1 VEEMTRIPDE
11 DEDEVPAPRVPEDK
25 EEDDVLGVPEVPRRP
40 PEEDDVGGVLA
51 VKRPRAS
58 RFCVAAL
65 WRLPPPR
72 PFTPLR
78 PRAADPSVRALPPPR
93 PRAEDLSLRVLPPP
107 LTWVAPVR
115 PLDPP
120 PALAAD
126 PSSLRPA
133 IGKMGKMG
141 KRGRRRLG

>member
-1 VEEMTRIPDE
+1 MTCIPDE

-25 EEDDVLGVPEVPRRP
+25 EEEVPRRLA
-40 PEEDDVGGVLA
+40 EEDDVGGVLSM
-51 VKRPRAS
+51 KQPHAS

-78 PRAADPSVRALPPPR
+78 PRAADPSVRALPLPR
-93 PRAEDLSLRVLPPP
+93 LRAEDLSLRVLPPRPP
-107 LTWVAPVR
+107 LTWVASVW

-120 PALAAD
+120 PALAVD
-126 PSSLRPA
+126 PSTPA

-141 KRGRRRLG
+141 NGGDGDA

>member
-1 VEEMTRIPDE
+1 
-11 DEDEVPAPRVPEDK
+11 
-25 EEDDVLGVPEVPRRP
+25 
-40 PEEDDVGGVLA
+40 

-65 WRLPPPR
+65 WRLPPP
-72 PFTPLR
+72 R

-93 PRAEDLSLRVLPPP
+93 PRAEDLSLWVLPPRPP
-107 LTWVAPVR
+107 LTWVAPVH

-126 PSSLRPA
+126 PSTPA
-133 IGKMGKMG
+133 IGKMGNG
-141 KRGRRRLG
+141 GDGDA